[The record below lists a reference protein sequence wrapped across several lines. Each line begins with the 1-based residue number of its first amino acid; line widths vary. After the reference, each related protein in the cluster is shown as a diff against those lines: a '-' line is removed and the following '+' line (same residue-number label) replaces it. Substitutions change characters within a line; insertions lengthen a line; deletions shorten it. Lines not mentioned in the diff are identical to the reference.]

1 MPHSYHL
8 QSSHHPP
15 TIAHAPGK
23 YYDDDNDPFILRW
36 QSYPFY
42 PHRLSCFTPLVTTET
57 RTESLAWSHPAQLRS
72 LSVQSHSPRLADSS
86 FPFTASLNSV
96 AAVSHPP
103 TAQVARTVAPVPGHS
118 MAAVSCLSSAQVAR
132 TSGTLQSLVSAARTS
147 SPTRFARSCCLVLRL
162 LRLCTHSCHSVRL
175 GFGTPQRLGNHHHPH
190 AQGPEQGGRPR
201 QRPERHPHRR
211 RRFCSIVSASAV
223 HAAHWTPRFRSWGS
237 VLVLA
242 AHEDAS
248 KRKPRTRGTLTT
260 TRDNALS
267 LYPANVV
274 GITSNAFKCTQAWT
288 RQGLLK

>member
-72 LSVQSHSPRLADSS
+72 LLVQSHSPRLADSS

-103 TAQVARTVAPVPGHS
+103 TAQVARTVAPIPGHS

-132 TSGTLQSLVSAARTS
+132 TSGTLQSLISATCTS
-147 SPTRFARSCCLVLRL
+147 SPTCFTHSCCLVLHL
-162 LRLCTHSCHSVRL
+162 L
-175 GFGTPQRLGNHHHPH
+175 
-190 AQGPEQGGRPR
+190 
-201 QRPERHPHRR
+201 
-211 RRFCSIVSASAV
+211 
-223 HAAHWTPRFRSWGS
+223 
-237 VLVLA
+237 
-242 AHEDAS
+242 
-248 KRKPRTRGTLTT
+248 
-260 TRDNALS
+260 
-267 LYPANVV
+267 
-274 GITSNAFKCTQAWT
+274 
-288 RQGLLK
+288 